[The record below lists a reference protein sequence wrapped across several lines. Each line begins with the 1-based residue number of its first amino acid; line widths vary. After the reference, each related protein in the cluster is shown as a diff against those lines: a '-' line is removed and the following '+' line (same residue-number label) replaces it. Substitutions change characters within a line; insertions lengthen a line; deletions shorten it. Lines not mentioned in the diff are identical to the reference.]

1 MNRSSGVILPVSALP
16 SPYGI
21 GSFGQAAYDFADFL
35 AAAGLGLWQL
45 LPLGPTSY
53 GDSPYQSFSTFAG
66 NPYFIDLDT
75 LVAEGL
81 LAREEVEACDWGND
95 PARVDYG
102 RIYASRFRLLALA
115 KERGFERDREA
126 VEAFARNRA
135 WLAEYALYMACKR
148 HFDMRSWQEWPE
160 AIRLRKPRA
169 LEEARLK
176 LREDVELFSYIQFLF
191 FKQWDRLREYV
202 HQKGLRIIGDLP
214 IYVAMDSADVW
225 ANPHLFQLDEK
236 NAPRAVAGVPPDY
249 FTEDG
254 QLWGNPLYDWEGMK
268 QEGYAWWMER
278 IEGAGGLYD
287 IIRIDHFR
295 GFDTYWSV
303 PPEAQTARPGHWE
316 KGPGMDLIGRIRE
329 RFPHL
334 EFIAEDLGTP
344 MESLTRLLEESGW
357 PGMKVLEFAFD
368 PVNTSSYVPH
378 RQIENCIC
386 YTATHDNLPLEAWW
400 EEQPPAVKDYTA
412 RYIHQGPEEPFHWA
426 MIRCGMG
433 TVARI
438 FMAQMQDYL
447 GLGREATTNQ
457 PGTLSG
463 NWQWRLLPGQ
473 ADEALAERIRGLTGL
488 YERR

>member
-1 MNRSSGVILPVSALP
+1 MIRSSGIILPVSSLP

-35 AAAGLGLWQL
+35 AAAGQKLWQL

-53 GDSPYQSFSTFAG
+53 GDSPYQSLSTFAG
-66 NPYFIDLDT
+66 NPYFIDLDF
-75 LVAEGL
+75 LLRDGL
-81 LAREEVEACDWGND
+81 LSNEELSAFDWGED
-95 PARVDYG
+95 AGRVDYG
-102 RIYASRFRLLALA
+102 KIYASRFQILARA
-115 KERGFERDREA
+115 KERGYERDREA
-126 VEAFARNRA
+126 VEAFEKQQAD
-135 WLAEYALYMACKR
+135 WLPDYTLYMALKR
-148 HFDMRSWQEWPE
+148 RYGMRSWQEWPRE
-160 AIRLRKPRA
+160 LCLREPEA
-169 LEEARLK
+169 LERARQE
-176 LREDVELFSYIQFLF
+176 LREERELFAYIQFLF
-191 FKQWDRLREYV
+191 FRQWEDLRRYV
-202 HQKGLRIIGDLP
+202 HEKGIRIIGDLP

-225 ANPHLFQLDEK
+225 ANPRLFQLDEK

-249 FTEDG
+249 FSEDG
-254 QLWGNPLYDWEGMK
+254 QLWGNPLYDWEKMRE
-268 QEGYAWWMER
+268 EGYAWWMRR
-278 IEGAGGLYD
+278 IAGAGRLFD

-303 PPEAQTARPGHWE
+303 PAGAQTAKPGHWE
-316 KGPGMDLIGRIRE
+316 QGPGMDLIGKIQE
-329 RFPHL
+329 NFPYL
-334 EFIAEDLGTP
+334 DFIAEDLGAP
-344 MESLTRLLEESGW
+344 MESLTRLLADSGW

-412 RYIHQGPEEPFHWA
+412 RYIHQGAEEPFHWA

-447 GLGREATTNQ
+447 GLGRDAAMNQ
-457 PGTLSG
+457 PGTLNG

-473 ADEALAERIRGLTGL
+473 AGPELADRIRALTRL
-488 YERR
+488 YER

>member
-1 MNRSSGVILPVSALP
+1 
-16 SPYGI
+16 
-21 GSFGQAAYDFADFL
+21 
-35 AAAGLGLWQL
+35 
-45 LPLGPTSY
+45 
-53 GDSPYQSFSTFAG
+53 
-66 NPYFIDLDT
+66 
-75 LVAEGL
+75 
-81 LAREEVEACDWGND
+81 DWGGD

-160 AIRLRKPRA
+160 AIRLRKQEA
-169 LEEARLK
+169 LAEARAA
-176 LREDVELFSYIQFLF
+176 LREDVELFTYIQFLF
-191 FKQWDRLREYV
+191 FKQWDKLREYV
-202 HQKGLRIIGDLP
+202 HQKGVKIIGDLP

-225 ANPHLFQLDEK
+225 ANPGLFQLDEK

-249 FTEDG
+249 FSEDG
-254 QLWGNPLYDWEGMK
+254 QLWGNPLYDWEKMK

-278 IEGAGGLYD
+278 IAGAGGLYD

-316 KGPGMDLIGRIRE
+316 QGPGMDLIGKIQE

-334 EFIAEDLGTP
+334 DFIAEDLGTP
-344 MESLTRLLEESGW
+344 MESLTRLLAESGW

-368 PVNTSSYVPH
+368 PVNPSSYVPH
-378 RQIENCIC
+378 RQTENCIC
-386 YTATHDNLPLEAWW
+386 YTATHDNLPLAAWW
-400 EEQPPAVKDYTA
+400 AEQPEAVRDYTA

-447 GLGREATTNQ
+447 GLGREATTNR

-473 ADEALAERIRGLTGL
+473 AGSELADRIRALTRL
-488 YERR
+488 YER